1 MGCCTSRE
9 TSSPYDQTPP
19 TRALPSSSPT
29 TASHGPD
36 SSRAAINTPLAPA
49 PPPPRQ
55 GGPTA
60 ADQRPNKPLRA
71 PSPVPHSPD
80 DVASA
85 PAAPW
90 TRTELARQRDAFF
103 DTRVS
108 GDAQVWAGLGLVA
121 EMLRN
126 EELQGAQALLDSMGL
141 TCPTGR
147 IVEGAA
153 ETVAP
158 SGETG
163 EGEEEEEEGRRYA
176 VPGWVVRDPDD
187 VVEDKEERMGAVGD
201 EEEEKMRLR
210 EEKGKGRAEEVG
222 EVVRVR
228 ARLSDRGTDVLVD
241 VGRAQRVAVLVRRVQ
256 EKAGLKGKLRLAYL
270 GRILEE
276 AKTLEDQG
284 WREGHVVNALVFE

>member
-1 MGCCTSRE
+1 MPPPASR
-9 TSSPYDQTPP
+9 S
-19 TRALPSSSPT
+19 ASPT
-29 TASHGPD
+29 STFHPRRGSD
-36 SSRAAINTPLAPA
+36 TPSPPA

-163 EGEEEEEEGRRYA
+163 GRGRRKRRKGGVYDARGREYA